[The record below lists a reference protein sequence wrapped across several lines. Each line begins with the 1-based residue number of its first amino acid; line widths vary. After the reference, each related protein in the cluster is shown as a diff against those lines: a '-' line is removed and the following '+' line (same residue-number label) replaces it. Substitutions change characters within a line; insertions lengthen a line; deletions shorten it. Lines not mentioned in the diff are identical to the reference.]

1 MLWIK
6 RHERPARPIKT
17 QENGQISFCIISLR
31 QGSNA
36 AWTTKVGRVKA
47 GLLTSPPSFRR
58 LPGDDAYHRMFATSG
73 MSAARCVIR
82 ELQQRVLFRILT
94 WFPFD
99 PSPFHAREPQHVQFI
114 AAKIQQYF
122 WDYNKKEKEN
132 NKQLMQSDTGHIG
145 WQQDNC
151 NNLNYKVG
159 FQFPFI
165 GDRGFYLSGRWCQ
178 RYWPHRHNSHHS
190 CSHHYWPKYCQ

>member
-47 GLLTSPPSFRR
+47 GLLTSPPSRRR

-82 ELQQRVLFRILT
+82 ELQQRVLFRIFT

-122 WDYNKKEKEN
+122 WDYNKKRKG
-132 NKQLMQSDTGHIG
+132 KQQTINAKRYRTYRVTTRQLQQLKRRSWFSIPVYWGPRILSIRALMSAILTSPS
-145 WQQDNC
+145 
-151 NNLNYKVG
+151 
-159 FQFPFI
+159 QFTS
-165 GDRGFYLSGRWCQ
+165 LM
-178 RYWPHRHNSHHS
+178 
-190 CSHHYWPKYCQ
+190 